1 MTLQIRLH
9 PAQLEDLARIRDI
22 PADALTGLVERFEQL
37 VPAPLD
43 VASLRKAVSET
54 LQDQST
60 EDVDALVR
68 QLLQL
73 HGLVRQR
80 LVPIQDVSKAILASI
95 EVSNS
100 PWSKEEQSRW
110 VTNVASLESLVTC
123 RPVRM
128 VAAALDLSY
137 DYANLL
143 QTARILTDIRPI
155 FDAGASVIEGAV
167 VSYTLRLKYDSLD
180 GDHSLSI
187 ALDEKDILRLQEQ
200 CERAIKKAALARE
213 RMSNDQSKGVP
224 TLISG
229 GQS

>member
-1 MTLQIRLH
+1 MTLQVRLH
-9 PAQLEDLARIRDI
+9 PAQLEDLAKIRDI
-22 PADALTGLVERFEQL
+22 PADALICLVERFGRL
-37 VPAPLD
+37 VPVPLD
-43 VASLRKAVSET
+43 VDSLRKAASET
-54 LQDQST
+54 LKDQRT

-80 LVPIQDVSKAILASI
+80 RVPVQEASKAILASI
-95 EVSNS
+95 EASS
-100 PWSKEEQSRW
+100 TPWTEDQKSKW
-110 VTNVASLESLVTC
+110 AVNVASLETLVTSD
-123 RPVRM
+123 PVRM

-155 FDAGASVIEGAV
+155 FDPDASVIEGAV

-187 ALDEKDILRLQEQ
+187 ALDEKDIERLREQ
-200 CERAIKKAALARE
+200 CDRAIKKANLARDWMKQP
-213 RMSNDQSKGVP
+213 RSNGVP
-224 TLISG
+224 TLVSG
-229 GQS
+229 EQS